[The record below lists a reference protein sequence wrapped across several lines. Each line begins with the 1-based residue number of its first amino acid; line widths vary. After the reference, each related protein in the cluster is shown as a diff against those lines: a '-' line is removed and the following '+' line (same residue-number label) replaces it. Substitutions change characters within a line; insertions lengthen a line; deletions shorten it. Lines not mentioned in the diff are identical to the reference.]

1 MPNDP
6 YCFFTHFILFSFFL
20 NLNILILIIIIF
32 PIFPIIFFTANQ
44 GVRSNMLG
52 SLPRMQSLNPFY
64 NERFE
69 GPNSYDLR
77 LFHYAFHS
85 VVQNAIQVG
94 LNILM
99 GAASPTL
106 SFLSSLLR
114 LFPSTARLSS
124 DYLLLTTITAPVTI
138 DNPDYYYYF
147 LFPSSDFGPLHH
159 HHHHLLLLLLLLT
172 SFSDLPPDRPPVRP
186 LKQSTLCR
194 RLPENRS

>member
-1 MPNDP
+1 
-6 YCFFTHFILFSFFL
+6 
-20 NLNILILIIIIF
+20 
-32 PIFPIIFFTANQ
+32 
-44 GVRSNMLG
+44 MLG

-77 LFHYAFHS
+77 LFHYEFHS

-114 LFPSTARLSS
+114 LFSSLTARLSS
-124 DYLLLTTITAPVTI
+124 DYLLLQLLPTTTTTTPTI
-138 DNPDYYYYF
+138 IIIIP
-147 LFPSSDFGPLHH
+147 PL
-159 HHHHLLLLLLLLT
+159 LGLWPPPPPPLLLLT
-172 SFSDLPPDRPPVRP
+172 SVSDLPPDRPPVRP
-186 LKQSTLCR
+186 LKQSTSALR
-194 RLPENRS
+194 RPGNRS